1 MKKTIQKLIEDIPN
15 PKDKELAKNLLSN
28 NEFSNLRDLV
38 YSARIR
44 FLKKKKEKTEE
55 DECIISSL
63 TKLMLL
69 LDFSI
74 EEDE

>member
-15 PKDKELAKNLLSN
+15 PKDKELAKNLLSK

-44 FLKKKKEKTEE
+44 FIKKKKEKTEE
-55 DECIISSL
+55 DEFTISSL

>member
-15 PKDKELAKNLLSN
+15 PKDKELAKNLLSK

-44 FLKKKKEKTEE
+44 FIKKKKEKTEE
-55 DECIISSL
+55 DEYIISSL

>member
-1 MKKTIQKLIEDIPN
+1 MKRTIQKLIKDIPN
-15 PKDKELAKNLLSN
+15 PKDKELAEKFISK

-38 YSARIR
+38 YSARIK
-44 FLKKKKEKTEE
+44 FIKSKKEKTEE

-69 LDFSI
+69 LDFNL